1 MANGLAGRIGHFSY
15 FSRFKIP
22 QLFQGLWGVG
32 IINLEIE
39 SADSGFF
46 VQLII
51 LRDFS
56 LLGSDSH
63 HHSLEIHESQNEW
76 ILKKTRQQGIEA
88 KNRRHIPSY
97 VAIAMAKPSLACH
110 IGTNVATMTHNTSE
124 RV

>member
-1 MANGLAGRIGHFSY
+1 MEMDWESPYNFPY
-15 FSRFKIP
+15 FSHFKIL
-22 QLFQGLWGVG
+22 QFFQGLQGVE

-39 SADSGFF
+39 SADSSFF
-46 VQLII
+46 VQSII
-51 LRDFS
+51 LRYFS

-76 ILKKTRQQGIEA
+76 ISKKTHQQGIEG

-110 IGTNVATMTHNTSE
+110 IGTNA
-124 RV
+124 